1 MTAGGDA
8 DRALGA
14 LPPGDATAARLP
26 LPWCRV
32 RDADE
37 LRREL
42 QHLDRLREME
52 QLAIAAGYNVRPIK
66 R

>member
-8 DRALGA
+8 GHSLGA

-26 LPWCRV
+26 LPWFRE
-32 RDADE
+32 RDAAE
-37 LRREL
+37 LAREAA
-42 QHLDRLREME
+42 QLDRMQ
-52 QLAIAAGYNVRPIK
+52 QLERDAIAAGYNVRPIK